1 MRAYTGDDRSWPKH
15 RAHKPLPGLDGSFV
29 TLDPLLLQSTG
40 VEPLHGLAERFV
52 GGGYYDFFRV
62 AIEMLLI
69 GTVVYASLRFLQGT
83 RGARLMRA
91 IGMIVVVS
99 FLIVRLIAV
108 KLELDRINYL
118 YPYFLG
124 AVFLITLI
132 VFQTELRRGLLLI
145 GADWWSRARA
155 REAERTIEPIVA
167 AAAGLSKKKIGAL
180 IAIERS
186 AGLGGVVETGV
197 SLDAEVSSEL
207 LETIFW
213 PGSALHDM
221 GVIIRQS
228 RILAAGCQF
237 PLADSDDV
245 DRSLGSRHR
254 AAVGMSHES
263 DALVLVVSEETGTIS
278 VAEHGRLRRSLTPDS
293 LRQVLLAALAPTPG
307 SDPRTPRHGAS
318 APGGPDGSE
327 DPMEVNLTDVST
339 EV

>member
-1 MRAYTGDDRSWPKH
+1 VLTPE
-15 RAHKPLPGLDGSFV
+15 L
-29 TLDPLLLQSTG
+29 LLLQSAAT
-40 VEPLHGLAERFV
+40 ESLHSLADRFV

-69 GTVVYASLRFLQGT
+69 GTVVYATLRFLQGT

-124 AVFLITLI
+124 AVFLIALI

-145 GADWWSRARA
+145 GADWWSQARA
-155 REAERTIEPIVA
+155 RETERIIEPVVA

-180 IAIERS
+180 IAIERG

-197 SLDAEVSSEL
+197 TLDAEISSEL

-221 GVIIRQS
+221 GVIIRQD

-278 VAEHGRLRRSLTPDS
+278 VAEHGRLRRSLTPES
-293 LRQVLLAALAPTPG
+293 LRQILLAALAPTPRSGRQTSRHPTTPAGG
-307 SDPRTPRHGAS
+307 SDRAKGS
-318 APGGPDGSE
+318 IAPD
-327 DPMEVNLTDVST
+327 LTDANM
-339 EV
+339 EA